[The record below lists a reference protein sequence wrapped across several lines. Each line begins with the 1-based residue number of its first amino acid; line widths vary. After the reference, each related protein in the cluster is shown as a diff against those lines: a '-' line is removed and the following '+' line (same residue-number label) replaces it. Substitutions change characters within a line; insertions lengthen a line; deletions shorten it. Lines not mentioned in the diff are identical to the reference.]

1 MWKSCACCCYAG
13 SARMLMSGW
22 MTSLSPKSTTLIAQ
36 VLYVS
41 SSDLLSIPSCSLS
54 VLLIYL
60 LIMNWP
66 TYSEVFM
73 SFLKSASKAPVVC
86 NMVELITIEFMNHV
100 AINNWLHEYFLITR
114 FIWIS
119 QSGES
124 LWGLLWKTLKFTVE
138 ENKTSFPL
146 QVKFWKTC
154 FSICLKKY

>member
-1 MWKSCACCCYAG
+1 M
-13 SARMLMSGW
+13 
-22 MTSLSPKSTTLIAQ
+22 
-36 VLYVS
+36 S

-100 AINNWLHEYFLITR
+100 AINN
-114 FIWIS
+114 
-119 QSGES
+119 
-124 LWGLLWKTLKFTVE
+124 
-138 ENKTSFPL
+138 
-146 QVKFWKTC
+146 
-154 FSICLKKY
+154 